1 MLFENYVIIDFRY
14 KQWYNFIVIVLKE
27 LEGFVKKKNL
37 LIFCLCLFAIILLT
51 FSVILVVNAIKDSI
65 EEKQKQAL
73 IKQYYADKLAL
84 YTQENNT
91 YQDYEV
97 DVAFLGDSLTDGYDV
112 SSYYS
117 EFVVSNRGIG
127 GETTV
132 GLERR

>member
-117 EFVVSNRGIG
+117 GKQPSV
-127 GETTV
+127 
-132 GLERR
+132 